1 MNNYSLLFY
10 TKKSKNKSEF
20 STIYLRITIKGRR
33 SEISTKQTVLTSLW
47 CSESGKLKGNGQQA
61 KALNSLL
68 DNYKLIFYSIYNDL
82 IFANNEVTAYILFFF
97 FLGIDEKAITIV

>member
-33 SEISTKQTVLTSLW
+33 SEISTKQTIPTASW
-47 CSESGKLKGNGQQA
+47 CSKSGKLKGNSQQA
-61 KALNSLL
+61 KAINSLL
-68 DNYKLIFYSIYNDL
+68 DNYKLKVFSSYNEL
-82 IFANNEVTAYILFFF
+82 IFANKEVTAETLKNKY
-97 FLGIDEKAITIV
+97 TT

>member
-33 SEISTKQTVLTSLW
+33 SEISTKQTIPTASW
-47 CSESGKLKGNGQQA
+47 CSKSGKLKGNSQQA
-61 KALNSLL
+61 KAINSLL
-68 DNYKLIFYSIYNDL
+68 DNIS
-82 IFANNEVTAYILFFF
+82 VR
-97 FLGIDEKAITIV
+97 

>member
-33 SEISTKQTVLTSLW
+33 SEISTKQTIPTASW
-47 CSESGKLKGNGQQA
+47 CSKSGKLKGNAQQS
-61 KALNSLL
+61 KFTNSLL
-68 DNYKLIFYSIYNDL
+68 EHIKFKFY
-82 IFANNEVTAYILFFF
+82 
-97 FLGIDEKAITIV
+97 

>member
-47 CSESGKLKGNGQQA
+47 CSESGSDVASHTGEKCSR
-61 KALNSLL
+61 KAWTG
-68 DNYKLIFYSIYNDL
+68 Y
-82 IFANNEVTAYILFFF
+82 
-97 FLGIDEKAITIV
+97 